1 MTGSLLHRWDLAPQE
16 AIALQESLRH
26 RVVLASMARAP
37 QTIAGADIAI
47 DTVGNEGIAGVV
59 VYRYPDLQE
68 VERQSARRRI
78 DFPYIPGLLAF
89 REIPIL
95 LEAFSRFQ
103 VLPELVLV
111 DGQGIAHPRGFGI
124 ASHLGLWLERPT
136 IGCAKSR
143 LVGEY
148 DEPSPSA
155 GSRTPLRLH
164 GRVVG
169 AVLRTRDRVQP
180 IFVSP
185 GHLIDLEG
193 AVRVVRTC
201 CDGLRIPKPTREAD
215 RYVGEVKIGRAPHAP
230 DTQPTFGF

>member
-1 MTGSLLHRWDLAPQE
+1 MTGSLLHRWDLVPQE

-26 RVVLASMARAP
+26 RVVLSATARAP

-95 LEAFSRFQ
+95 LEAFSRLQ
-103 VLPELVLV
+103 VLPDLVLV
-111 DGQGIAHPRGFGI
+111 DGQGVAHPRGLGI

-148 DEPSPSA
+148 DEPLPSA

-193 AVRVVRTC
+193 AVRVVLAC
-201 CDGLRIPKPTREAD
+201 CDGFRIPKPTREAD
-215 RYVGEVKIGRAPHAP
+215 RYVGEVKIGRTPHAP
-230 DTQPTFGF
+230 DTQPTFSF